1 MRPLLLD
8 QPEQRFPLELGP
20 VLPRIRDLFQ
30 AATRNQWDPVTD
42 IPWDELRPERYS
54 DAEREAGRFFW
65 SRRAWGEYGAVS
77 ESPAILI
84 RFCHE
89 KREPDLRYF
98 FTLRT
103 QEESRHAEAS
113 WMMAEKLGG
122 YIAEPAK
129 REFQQAVAT
138 HGVRSM
144 ALDPDTSLEGIIAG
158 LVCVLEE
165 YGFDWFKLMGET
177 AANPAVLEMLRL
189 ITRDEARHCAFGW
202 LYLEERVPRLS
213 EAQREAVRDA
223 TIAAVER
230 VEMTGYRVP
239 WLAPDSAAVLAE
251 SDSDRRCFAAGLG
264 ATTEEIEKPV
274 FVRTTE
280 RIRERMRQWGI
291 ELPMF
296 RHPRIGA
303 F

>member
-1 MRPLLLD
+1 MRPLLLE
-8 QPEQRFPLELGP
+8 QPEQRFPLALDPE
-20 VLPRIRDLFQ
+20 LPRIRDLFQ

-84 RFCHE
+84 RFCQE

-144 ALDPDTSLEGIIAG
+144 ALDPETSLEGIIAG

-177 AANPAVLEMLRL
+177 ATNPAVLEMLRL

-202 LYLEERVPRLS
+202 LYLDERMTRMS
-213 EAQREAVRDA
+213 EAQRDAVRDA
-223 TIAAVER
+223 TINAVER

-251 SDSDRRCFAAGLG
+251 SESDRRCFAAGLG
-264 ATTEEIEKPV
+264 ATTEEVERPV
-274 FVRTTE
+274 FVGTTQ
-280 RIRERMRQWGI
+280 RIRERMRPWGI

-296 RHPRIGA
+296 HHPRIGA